1 MTIIAQ
7 KKQSCKKGKEFIM
20 AVYFDEKQKTWYCKF
35 RYTDWTGESKST
47 SKRGF
52 KLKRDALQYEKEYKD
67 KAKDRPKMTL
77 RQLSDAF
84 LEDYKANRKPTSY
97 SLTERNLRNYILPVL
112 GSTAID
118 DLTPIIIKKW
128 QNHLL
133 TLGKSE
139 SSIKAYN
146 TTFNTLLNFGVK
158 FYGLQSNPFRVT
170 GTTGHI
176 KKRLEFLEEN
186 EWKKLDNV
194 ISDIFDKAL
203 FNLLFFSGIRI
214 GEARALT
221 RDDIDFEKNTIS
233 ISKTYNL
240 VSGISKPKTKNSY
253 RKIVIPEQACNHIK
267 KLFESFYDLPEY
279 PFQFRIPRT
288 VAVHLKAYCM
298 EAGVT
303 VITPHGF
310 RHSHASM
317 LIKRQVPINAVASRL
332 GDTVA
337 EVMRTYSHCY
347 KEQDSEIAAL
357 LETI

>member
-7 KKQSCKKGKEFIM
+7 KEAVMQKGKEFIM
-20 AVYFDEKQKTWYCKF
+20 AVYFDDKQKTWYCKF

-52 KLKRDALQYEKEYKD
+52 KLKREAIAYETEYKE
-67 KAKDRPKMTL
+67 KAKDRPQMTL
-77 RQLSDAF
+77 SQLAEIY
-84 LEDYKANRKPTSY
+84 LEDYKTNRKPTSY
-97 SLTERNLRNYILPVL
+97 ALTKQNIYSYILPTL
-112 GSTAID
+112 GNMNIEELS
-118 DLTPIIIKKW
+118 PIIIKKW

-133 TLGKSE
+133 TLGRSQ

-146 TTFNTLLNFGVK
+146 TSFNSMLNWAVK
-158 FYGLQSNPFRVT
+158 YCGLGQNPFKVTGVT
-170 GTTGHI
+170 GTI
-176 KKRLEFLEEN
+176 RKRLEFLEEA
-186 EWKKLDNV
+186 EWKKLNDV
-194 ISDIFDKAL
+194 ISDKFDKAL

-221 RDDIDFEKNTIS
+221 KDDMDFTTNTIT
-233 ISKTYNL
+233 ISKTHNL
-240 VSGISKPKTKNSY
+240 VSGISSPKTKNSY
-253 RKIVIPEQACNHIK
+253 RKVVIPEQACKYIK
-267 KLFESFYDLPEY
+267 EMFEAFYALPEY

-288 VAVHLKAYCM
+288 VAAHLKSYCIK
-298 EAGVT
+298 AGVT

-317 LIKRQVPINAVASRL
+317 LIRRQVPINAIASRL

-337 EVMRTYSHCY
+337 EVLRTYSHCY